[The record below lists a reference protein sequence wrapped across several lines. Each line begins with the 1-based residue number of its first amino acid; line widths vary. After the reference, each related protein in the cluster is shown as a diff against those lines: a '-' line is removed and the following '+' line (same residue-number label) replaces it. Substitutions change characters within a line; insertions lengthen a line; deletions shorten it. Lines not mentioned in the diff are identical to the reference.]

1 MVIDICR
8 APAGALQISGVVI
21 GFTMS
26 AVTVSEDV
34 GSMEVVVSATGASVS
49 GSVMVGVSTVDQS
62 AIGMYM

>member
-1 MVIDICR
+1 M
-8 APAGALQISGVVI
+8 
-21 GFTMS
+21 T